1 MAGPYTILSK
11 EGHPYRLDLPDSMK
25 VHKVF
30 SPDKLR
36 KAPDNPVPSQ
46 KVDPPPPIVIAADT
60 EFEVQD
66 ILASKIVR
74 KEVRY
79 KVRWIGYEDDPVW
92 YYCRD
97 VMYAPPTKLEAFTY
111 NTRMQPVPRRTYQ
124 NGYRIGKRV
133 STITTSYQVESLWS
147 QVESRLT

>member
-1 MAGPYTILSK
+1 
-11 EGHPYRLDLPDSMK
+11 MK

-30 SPDKLR
+30 SSDRLR

-97 VMYAPPTKLEAFTY
+97 VMYAPHKGRSFHVQYLHAAGPPENLPKWIQNWEEGIDDYDKLSS
-111 NTRMQPVPRRTYQ
+111 
-124 NGYRIGKRV
+124 GKPM
-133 STITTSYQVESLWS
+133 ESGRKQAYLAS
-147 QVESRLT
+147 LPSLKG